1 MNEDKLAQ
9 AIGRSQRAKELLENE
24 LLIETIEGLK
34 AEFAELI
41 FTTSDTLERE
51 RTVYARRAFDLLTS
65 RLASHVANGNLARR
79 EMDDIVTGKKRQQ
92 FGIV

>member
-9 AIGRSQRAKELLENE
+9 AIGKAQRAKELLENE

-34 AEFAELI
+34 AEFAELV

-51 RTVYARRAFDLLTS
+51 RTCYARRAFDLVTA
-65 RLASHVANGNLARR
+65 RLANHVTNGNVARR
-79 EMDDIVTGKKRQQ
+79 EMDDIVSGKKRQQ